1 MTWHMFYSHRW
12 VQFGGTGVSE
22 MMWKLCRQTK
32 KPKAFRFLD
41 AKCWIWAVFSWN
53 RKSNQDVSKHFFQSY
68 SYDWLVSRN
77 ELDNKMLCSW
87 STSNSEFPKKIST
100 TDARDLHAYPEL
112 PGPIVY
118 GIRMYLSLG
127 CISYFFRLGAWPKSF
142 QQTKWVNSHSL
153 ETIVYSNFDDPET
166 LLV

>member
-53 RKSNQDVSKHFFQSY
+53 RKSNQDVSKHFFNLIHMTG
-68 SYDWLVSRN
+68 WFLG
-77 ELDNKMLCSW
+77 MSW
-87 STSNSEFPKKIST
+87 T
-100 TDARDLHAYPEL
+100 TKCCAVDQH
-112 PGPIVY
+112 PIVNFHKRSQRLMP
-118 GIRMYLSLG
+118 GIYMRILNFQDLLCMVYVCIYRWDAFLISFDLGHGLNPFNKLSG
-127 CISYFFRLGAWPKSF
+127 
-142 QQTKWVNSHSL
+142 
-153 ETIVYSNFDDPET
+153 
-166 LLV
+166 